1 MSSSQS
7 LTSFVGDTHNAM
19 HSKNPQKTEEN
30 GKRIKNE
37 EKKQKRTC
45 ESYISHFVPRDS
57 GWWEEGNQI
66 ETEKNNK
73 QISK

>member
-7 LTSFVGDTHNAM
+7 LISSVGDTHNAM

-45 ESYISHFVPRDS
+45 ESYISHFIPRDL
-57 GWWEEGNQI
+57 GWWEGGNRI
-66 ETEKNNK
+66 EIEKK
-73 QISK
+73 